1 MARFNF
7 DNAFATVY
15 TDLSQSRPVYESTES
30 HRNIAV
36 MDSVL
41 PQVVGPQEE
50 YKIQALIR
58 PIYGKKGIN
67 TNPIGTPPDFISLEH
82 DRLRTQKHYVVTLFV
97 DIKGSTRLSLLYPL
111 EEVYQFKNSVIQT
124 CIETIRS
131 LDGHVHRIM
140 GDAVMAFFGG
150 KATQEEDAIADAINC
165 SITLR
170 ALLESSIKPFMENQL
185 GWEAEHFG
193 FRVGIEFGS
202 NEEVLWAAYGYSSV
216 SEVSATGLPVDMAS
230 KLQGLANKNETMLG
244 EGILDFINWPEEYS
258 RIKKEQVDGQNVEVK
273 HVKPNLTNRFGASL
287 NYQMRLLD
295 YAKCLKYSALPAEA
309 KESLANSSIK
319 NNSSIN
325 FQCFA
330 FIEGQQQE
338 YFSASVFL
346 DKEVELEFRL
356 TADVRSFRSP
366 LMVTFIKVN
375 HGEGVPLDERNI
387 PYDHEKKH
395 INAARGG
402 RHNQDFIKSVAISES
417 TRYRG
422 LHTMECKVHD
432 SAGNLQYRNWIGVL
446 IK

>member
-1 MARFNF
+1 MARLKFN
-7 DNAFATVY
+7 DAFTSIYESLA
-15 TDLSQSRPVYESTES
+15 QSGAVYE
-30 HRNIAV
+30 AV
-36 MDSVL
+36 EAHKNFSAMDSAL
-41 PQVVGPQEE
+41 PQVSGPQEE

-82 DRLRTQKHYVVTLFV
+82 DRLRTQKHYAVTLFV

-140 GDAVMAFFGG
+140 GDAVMAFFGA

-185 GWEAEHFG
+185 GWKAEHFG
-193 FRVGIEFGS
+193 FRVGIEFGKC
-202 NEEVLWAAYGYSSV
+202 EEVLWAAYGYSSV
-216 SEVSATGLPVDMAS
+216 SEVTATGLPVDMAS

-244 EGILDFINWPEEYS
+244 QGILDFINWPEEYS
-258 RIKKEQVDGQNVEVK
+258 RIKKEQVDGKEVEVK
-273 HVKPNLTNRFGASL
+273 HVVPNLTDRFGALL

-309 KESLANSSIK
+309 KESLTNLAIK
-319 NNSSIN
+319 NNSSIS
-325 FQCFA
+325 FKCFA
-330 FIEGQQQE
+330 YIDGQDQE
-338 YFSASVFL
+338 YFSASRFL
-346 DKEVELEFRL
+346 EKNVSLRFVIAIDTRALQEPINVKF
-356 TADVRSFRSP
+356 TK
-366 LMVTFIKVN
+366 TN
-375 HGEGVPLDERNI
+375 HGVDVPENERDK
-387 PYDHEKKH
+387 PYHYDDKR
-395 INAARGG
+395 IAAGKGG
-402 RHNQDFIKSVAISES
+402 RFSQDFYKEFSVPEE
-417 TRYRG
+417 TQYRG
-422 LHTMECKVHD
+422 LHTMKCEVY
-432 SAGNLQYRNWIGVL
+432 SAGSLVYRNWIGVL

>member
-7 DNAFATVY
+7 DNAFASVY

-170 ALLESSIKPFMENQL
+170 ALLESSIKPFMEEKL
-185 GWEAEHFG
+185 GWKSEHFG
-193 FRVGIEFGS
+193 FRVGIEFGKS
-202 NEEVLWAAYGYSSV
+202 EEVLWAAYGYSSV
-216 SEVSATGLPVDMAS
+216 SEVTATGLPVDMAS

-244 EGILDFINWPEEYS
+244 QGILSFINWPEEYS
-258 RIKKEQVDGQNVEVK
+258 RIKSEQVDGQDVEVK

-309 KESLANSSIK
+309 KESLASSSIK
-319 NNSSIN
+319 NNSSIK

-330 FIEGQQQE
+330 FIDGQQQE

-346 DKEVELEFRL
+346 DKNI
-356 TADVRSFRSP
+356 P
-366 LMVTFIKVN
+366 LRFVITVNSKALSEPIIVKFTKTN
-375 HGEGVPLDERNI
+375 HGRDVPEIERDK
-387 PYDHEKKH
+387 PYSYDDKK
-395 INAARGG
+395 IKPGRGG
-402 RHNQDFIKSVAISES
+402 RFPQDFYKEFSVPEE
-417 TRYRG
+417 TQYRG
-422 LHTMECKVHD
+422 LHTMKCEVY
-432 SAGNLQYRNWIGVL
+432 SAGNLAYRNWIGVL